1 MYVWS
6 RWNFLVFWWIVSE
19 GGKWRESV
27 CPTEQKHQ
35 SLSIQVFCH
44 HRASLLRAA
53 DGFSSPCRYAFPITA
68 LPSSSF
74 VTHSCF
80 SRILQKKKKIKHLTS
95 HLFHVFLRVSC
106 SRQRAAG
113 GGAGGEREHAEPGEE
128 RHGPAAQRHAT
139 GSLQLDPLSAGLQRR
154 HARPRRRWREAAG
167 SRR

>member
-1 MYVWS
+1 MFVQLNRSTSHFPS
-6 RWNFLVFWWIVSE
+6 RSSVITVHRCCVLPMAFLHPAVTPFLLL
-19 GGKWRESV
+19 
-27 CPTEQKHQ
+27 P
-35 SLSIQVFCH
+35 
-44 HRASLLRAA
+44 SLLLLLLLIHA
-53 DGFSSPCRYAFPITA
+53 FQESSK
-68 LPSSSF
+68 
-74 VTHSCF
+74 
-80 SRILQKKKKIKHLTS
+80 KKKKIKHLTS